1 MSATQMERM
10 DKSEAKPI
18 TPERRP
24 HKAAAWR
31 KRLFDDDAGDRGAL
45 ARLRRASTVS
55 EAWSEPVTARLYDA
69 LGFTREERDKRMEV
83 VGLLA
88 ILLAH
93 IREDAGGHGLGAALG
108 GPTPAMSA
116 LRVRRLASAR
126 DAGEA
131 LRGFREAIALLKNT
145 APVVGL
151 AESVLGWLDP
161 DRREATRTRFL
172 FDYHGA
178 GAAAPK
184 SLDDASAE
192 SQETL

>member
-1 MSATQMERM
+1 MSATQMGR
-10 DKSEAKPI
+10 SEAKPI
-18 TPERRP
+18 TPERRA

-31 KRLFDDDAGDRGAL
+31 RRLFDDDVGDRGAL
-45 ARLRRASTVS
+45 ARLRRASTVG
-55 EAWSEPVTARLYDA
+55 EAWSEPETARLYDA
-69 LGFTREERDKRMEV
+69 LGFTREERDKRMEI

-93 IREDAGGHGLGAALG
+93 IREDAGKDGLGAALG
-108 GPTPAMSA
+108 GPSQVMSD
-116 LRVRRLASAR
+116 LRVRRLTSAR

-145 APVVGL
+145 APVVSL
-151 AESVLGWLDP
+151 AECALGWLDP

-184 SLDDASAE
+184 NPDGASAE
-192 SQETL
+192 AQEFL